1 MIATTTYDELEVRI
15 AADLDELAADA
26 ADAAAAAVRDAVAA
40 RGEATVVL
48 ATGNSQLV
56 FLAELTARSDVP
68 WSRVRVL
75 HMDEY
80 VGIGRDHPASFAR
93 YIQQRVVDV
102 VHPMEAY
109 LINGTGPV
117 ADEIEHYAALLRD
130 HPVDLTCLGIGENG
144 HLAFNDPPVADI
156 DDPLD
161 VKEVEMDMACRRQQ
175 VGEGHFPTVND
186 VPRTAITLTIP
197 ALLRARR
204 VIGVAP
210 HERKA
215 GAVCEALTGPISTHC
230 PASILRRT
238 PHATLWLDPGSASLL
253 PRPSGG

>member
-1 MIATTTYDELEVRI
+1 MITTTRYDELEIRI
-15 AADLDELAADA
+15 AGDLDELAADA
-26 ADAAAAAVRDAVAA
+26 AAAAATAINDAVAQ

-48 ATGNSQLV
+48 ATGNSQMV
-56 FLAELTARSDVP
+56 FLAELTARTDVP
-68 WSRVRVL
+68 WSRVRIL

-102 VHPMEAY
+102 VQPMEAY
-109 LINGTGPV
+109 LINGLSPV
-117 ADEIEHYAALLRD
+117 AEEIEHYDALLAA

-144 HLAFNDPPVADI
+144 HLAFNDPPVADFA
-156 DDPLD
+156 DPLD
-161 VKEVEMDMACRRQQ
+161 VKEVEMDLACRRQQ

-204 VIGVAP
+204 VIGVVP
-210 HERKA
+210 NDRKA
-215 GAVCEALTGPISTHC
+215 GAVLNALTGPIDTRC
-230 PASILRRT
+230 PASVLRT
-238 PHATLWLDPGSASLL
+238 AAHATLWLDPGSASLL
-253 PRPSGG
+253 P

>member
-1 MIATTTYDELEVRI
+1 MIETTRYDDLEVRI
-15 AADLDELAADA
+15 AGDLDELAHDA
-26 ADAAAAAVRDAVAA
+26 ADVASA
-40 RGEATVVL
+40 TIREAIAQRGEATVIL

-56 FLAELTARSDVP
+56 FLAELTARSDIP
-68 WSRVRVL
+68 WQRVRVL

-80 VGIGRDHPASFAR
+80 VGIGREHPASFAR
-93 YIQQRVVDV
+93 YIQERVVEV
-102 VHPMEAY
+102 VQPMEAY

-117 ADEIEHYAALLRD
+117 ADEIEHYTALLHD

-144 HLAFNDPPVADI
+144 HLAFNDPPVADF

-161 VKEVEMDMACRRQQ
+161 VKEVEMDLACRRQQ

-204 VIGVAP
+204 VIGVVP
-210 HERKA
+210 NERKA
-215 GAVCEALTGPISTHC
+215 GAVCEALVGPIDTHC

-238 PHATLWLDPGSASLL
+238 AHATVWLDPGSASLL
-253 PRPSGG
+253 PPRAVA